1 MYRQEYMIG
10 DIVVPAGILD
20 SEHPNITNQD
30 LLDFGK
36 IIINIRGY
44 PGGVFRYFGVRYSL
58 FLDKSEYYDI
68 QYLQHNSEYI
78 QPEYNI
84 IYSQYF
90 KRPAGVYCQDCPM
103 RSVMGACE
111 SCCDIT
117 NISLSRTEHFQLR
130 DKVNVFSHNY
140 LGKKEILGRILIN
153 RIYLYSKS
161 SKGNITENH
170 VRYGGVILSCK
181 DNRNWD
187 RLSLLCNGV
196 SHSSLRLWNRSD
208 TIISNTHINTFC
220 KELCIYRTKDCY
232 KTCKL
237 LNYV

>member
-10 DIVVPAGILD
+10 DIVVPSGIFD
-20 SEHPNITNQD
+20 DEHPSITDQD

-36 IIINIRGY
+36 IIISIMGY
-44 PGGVFRYFGVRYSL
+44 PGGVFKYFGIRYNL
-58 FLDKSEYYDI
+58 FIHKSEYFNI
-68 QYLQHNSEYI
+68 EYLQHNSESI
-78 QPEYNI
+78 QPEYHI

-90 KRPAGVYCQDCPM
+90 KRPAGIYCQDCPM
-103 RSVMGACE
+103 RSVMGICE

-117 NISLSRTEHFQLR
+117 HTNPLRTEHFQLR

-140 LGKKEILGRILIN
+140 LGKKEILGKILIN
-153 RIYLYSKS
+153 KIYLYSKP
-161 SKGNITENH
+161 KGNITESH
-170 VRYGGVILSCK
+170 IRYGGIILSCK
-181 DNRNWD
+181 DDRNRD
-187 RLSLLCNGV
+187 RLNLLCRGV
-196 SHSSLRLWNRSD
+196 THNSLRLWNRSD